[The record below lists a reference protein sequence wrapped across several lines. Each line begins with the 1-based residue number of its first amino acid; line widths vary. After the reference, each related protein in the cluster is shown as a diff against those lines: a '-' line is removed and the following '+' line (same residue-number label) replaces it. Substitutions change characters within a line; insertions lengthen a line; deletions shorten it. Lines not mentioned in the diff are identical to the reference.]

1 MKDSTR
7 VRRRWWET
15 SLNPNSQTQ
24 TQTPNN
30 EKPKTLIPEEVKQYL
45 RKPDEPDRVFPKNKK
60 VEVVFLVE
68 AVNAILPRTEGADDI
83 TIIKLPGTEY
93 EVPII
98 LPEKLQAVA
107 RRKMLAQL
115 RNFRDAKPDKL
126 KKYLEKL
133 VRIYSYKSRKSKEK
147 GGGETEVSVNF
158 VKAREI
164 VNTPEKWNCFIQPP
178 GGDVSKAT
186 DVGMDGY
193 CPACALFGAALTNNE
208 IELLKEGR
216 NIFDE
221 AVGLKSRVEFDPAI
235 TFLDKEKT
243 VASYTHSKVSDGVS
257 WTGMSLYCEQ
267 HVLPGTIF
275 VGKVT
280 LEDVT
285 EDELKA
291 FLAVLSAVDRLGGRE
306 RIYGGVRV
314 HLVGIR
320 GGRYETVSA
329 LEIARHLAKKYGNSN
344 IIPAVEDVRDDVLKY
359 VENKYSFKEIKSED
373 FLKLLDVNDAWDSL
387 WGDTVEYDRKVVG
400 RILELIRG
408 AGKFSEQ
415 QQGDSGNDK

>member
-1 MKDSTR
+1 MKDSIY
-7 VRRRWWET
+7 VRRWWET
-15 SLNPNSQTQ
+15 SLNPNPLSQTS
-24 TQTPNN
+24 NN

-45 RKPDEPDRVFPKNKK
+45 REPDEPDRIFPKNKK

-68 AVNAILPRTEGADDI
+68 AVNAILTRTEGVEDI

-93 EVPII
+93 EVPVI

-115 RNFRDAKPDKL
+115 RNFRDAKPDEL

-133 VRIYSYKSRKSKEK
+133 VRIYSYKSKKR

-158 VKAREI
+158 VKAREV
-164 VNTPEKWNCFIQPP
+164 VNTPKDWNCYIQPP
-178 GGDVSKAT
+178 GGDISKAT
-186 DVGMDGY
+186 DVGMDGF
-193 CPACALFGAALTNNE
+193 CPACALFGVAITSNE
-208 IELLKEGR
+208 VEFLKDGK
-216 NIFDE
+216 NTFGE

-235 TFLDKEKT
+235 AFLDKEKT

-257 WTGMSLYCEQ
+257 WTGMSLYSEQ

-280 LEDVT
+280 LEDIT
-285 EDELKA
+285 ENELKA
-291 FLAVLSAVDRLGGRE
+291 FLAVLSAIDRLGGRE

-320 GGRYETVSA
+320 GGRHETVSA
-329 LEIARHLAKKYGNSN
+329 LEIAEHLAKDYGNSTVM
-344 IIPAVEDVRDDVLKY
+344 PTVETVRDNVLKY
-359 VENKYSFKEIKSED
+359 VDKYSFKEIKSED
-373 FLKLLDVNDAWDSL
+373 FLKLLDDNDIWDRL
-387 WGDTVEYDRKVVG
+387 WSDTVEYDRKVVEK
-400 RILELIRG
+400 ILELVRG
-408 AGKFSEQ
+408 TGKYEEQ
-415 QQGDSGNDK
+415 QQGDTGDDK